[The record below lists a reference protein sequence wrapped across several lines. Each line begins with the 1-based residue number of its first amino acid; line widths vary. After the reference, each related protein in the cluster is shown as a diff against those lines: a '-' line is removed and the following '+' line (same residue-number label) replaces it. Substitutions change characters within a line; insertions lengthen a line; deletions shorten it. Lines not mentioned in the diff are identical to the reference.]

1 MKPCSLPPLLFFFA
15 MATLTGGQDHFTK
28 EEIIMSTLQAW
39 NLNTSHS

>member
-15 MATLTGGQDHFTK
+15 MATLTGEHDHFTK
-28 EEIIMSTLQAW
+28 EIIMSTLQAW